1 MAVYYKWIK
10 GCAPGATLDTKQW
23 TYINWG
29 DKSAFSSS
37 DTNQTEAL
45 PKLYARIGKDDASV
59 STSGSAVALGY
70 ILTNNVKGV
79 EVEPLWKFKAQPQFS
94 SGIQIGLSTTGSVT
108 HPTLTS
114 SGSTLLVS
122 SDTIF
127 NSTAV
132 SSVKMLGGLTIDKTI
147 TVNSTGDK
155 SIYTKGSVSIDK
167 NLDVKGNMT
176 VTGNMAATGS
186 CTALYFNATSDRR
199 AKENIKPAN
208 YSALDLIKK
217 LPIYNYNYKQQPHEH
232 MTGILAQDLLIAQ
245 PSDLDLVSN
254 INASGEN
261 GDFMSIK
268 NDKLIFILMKAI
280 QEQQEEI
287 ENLKDKIEKIK
298 NL

>member
-45 PKLYARIGKDDASV
+45 PKLYARIGKNDASV
-59 STSGSAVALGY
+59 STSGGAVALGY

-79 EVEPLWKFKAQPQFS
+79 EVETLWKFKEQPQFRN
-94 SGIQIGLSTTGSVT
+94 GVQIGLSTTGSVA

-114 SGSTLLVS
+114 SGSMLLIS
-122 SDTIF
+122 SDTTF
-127 NSTAV
+127 NSTAAG
-132 SSVKMLGGLTIDKTI
+132 SVKMLGGLVVDKTI
-147 TVNSTGDK
+147 TVNNTGNQ
-155 SIYTKGSVSIDK
+155 SIYTKGSVLIDK
-167 NLDVKGNMT
+167 NLNVKENI
-176 VTGNMAATGS
+176 VATGS

-217 LPIYNYNYKQQPHEH
+217 LPIYNYNYKQQPNEH
-232 MTGILAQDLLIAQ
+232 MIGILAQDLLVAQ
-245 PSDLDLVSN
+245 PSELDLVSN
-254 INASGEN
+254 INATGEN